1 MDTRDIRLAARALG
15 VRLSVTKGDG
25 LFCEPASRLTPQ
37 LREAIRDNRED
48 LLYDV
53 LVADALRYVAVERHV
68 EGADPGAVLDA
79 HQDAID
85 AAYLAQDWPAYRA
98 AIRGFVRAG
107 LLEIERAK
115 RAMEEAAESLAAPG
129 ETQSDALRADRD
141 RRASAP
147 WVRSRR
153 RERGV
158 LEPAPAGAAQGD

>member
-1 MDTRDIRLAARALG
+1 MDTRGIRLAARHLG
-15 VRLSVTKGDG
+15 IRLAVTKADE
-25 LFCEPASRLTPQ
+25 LLCEPASRLTPE
-37 LREAIRDNRED
+37 LRASIRDNRED

-53 LVADALRYVAVERHV
+53 LMADALRFVAVERHV
-68 EGADPGAVLDA
+68 EGADPGAILDA

-85 AAYLAQDWPAYRA
+85 AAYLARDWLAYRA

-141 RRASAP
+141 RRASDP

-158 LEPAPAGAAQGD
+158 LEPVPAGAAQGD